1 MSHGAN
7 IRSLHRQLLR
17 AGTFATRT
25 STDSKRIVWS
35 KIQDGFRE
43 HYNERDA
50 NKLEDLMTNGR
61 FIDTEACNYI

>member
-25 STDSKRIVWS
+25 SNDSKQIVWS
-35 KIQDGFRE
+35 KIREGFHEQRS
-43 HYNERDA
+43 ERDS
-50 NKLEDLMTNGR
+50 NKLEDLMTNGK
-61 FIDTEACNYI
+61 AH